1 MARIGFF
8 QALLD
13 DQMSWAERHAIND
26 AHDRADAA
34 TIASADAAVAVALLQ
49 RRVTEQRKEL
59 EKVRTALSV
68 LCQVLRD
75 TKVLDAQLLDYRLE
89 AAMDELEEE
98 DGTGATKPA
107 PQLTT
112 CSRCEI
118 HIPVTNTVVTASGT
132 VCDSCFARG

>member
-13 DQMSWAERHAIND
+13 DDMSWGERDAINS

-34 TIASADAAVAVALLQ
+34 AMASADAAYAVSLLQ
-49 RRVTEQRKEL
+49 RRLTEQRKEL
-59 EKVRTALSV
+59 DKVRTAP
-68 LCQVLRD
+68 
-75 TKVLDAQLLDYRLE
+75 KLLDYRLE
-89 AAMDELEEE
+89 AAMDELEEA
-98 DGTGATKPA
+98 DGTGETKPA

-112 CSRCEI
+112 CSRCEV
-118 HIPVTNTVVTASGT
+118 HIPVTNTVVTDAGT